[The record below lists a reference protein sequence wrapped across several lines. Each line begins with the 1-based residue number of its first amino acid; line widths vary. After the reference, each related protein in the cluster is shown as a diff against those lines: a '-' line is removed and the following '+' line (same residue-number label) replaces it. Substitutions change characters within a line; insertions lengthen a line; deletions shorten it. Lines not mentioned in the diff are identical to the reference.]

1 VKPLAFE
8 WLLLWLYPYI
18 WSLWRSLQI
27 EIRAKKK
34 WRYQDS
40 NPQPSDYN
48 ASTLSP
54 ILRSLAWENSK
65 PLAIYVRPRH
75 WLASQMTLNL
85 FYKPPAKPPAVEASR
100 EAKLNY
106 LKSLENLEAS
116 LGALFLY
123 FKPLRSLLLIKASL
137 VTLTI
142 YLKPPGKP
150 QVFKGFPSDFNHL
163 FEAPSEAMVKIS

>member
-1 VKPLAFE
+1 MPPPRFE
-8 WLLLWLYPYI
+8 PSTFGLQRQRTIPYTTESCLGEQQTI
-18 WSLWRSLQI
+18 GYI
-27 EIRAKKK
+27 C
-34 WRYQDS
+34 
-40 NPQPSDYN
+40 
-48 ASTLSP
+48 T
-54 ILRSLAWENSK
+54 SK
-65 PLAIYVRPRH
+65 ALE
-75 WLASQMTLNL
+75 LASQMTLNL

-163 FEAPSEAMVKIS
+163 FEAPSEAMVNIS

>member
-1 VKPLAFE
+1 MPPPRFE
-8 WLLLWLYPYI
+8 PSTFGLLRQHTIPYTTESCLGEYI
-18 WSLWRSLQI
+18 
-27 EIRAKKK
+27 
-34 WRYQDS
+34 
-40 NPQPSDYN
+40 
-48 ASTLSP
+48 
-54 ILRSLAWENSK
+54 AW
-65 PLAIYVRPRH
+65 AIYVRPRH
-75 WLASQMTLNL
+75 WLASQMALNL
-85 FYKPPAKPPAVEASR
+85 FYKPLAKPPAVEASR

-106 LKSLENLEAS
+106 LKSLENLEAL

-163 FEAPSEAMVKIS
+163 FEAPSEAMGKISKFLSLEASLEALNVL